1 MNFASEPIFGITL
14 GWLPILLIWLPLSI
28 WLLRKIGLGLK
39 PGPFKWA
46 TLGLLAM
53 VFAAIPVGDDAYI
66 QWNFNR
72 LCRDAGM
79 HYEKKIAVD
88 GFYDSTMTGPGS
100 AGPVT
105 NPQMIESREQAG
117 FRFLERRAGY
127 VPGKYGDQPL
137 RYSHVEKADGK
148 WEVSIL
154 DHPTARYHY
163 KYLSQHEPIA
173 FRVRKVDIAIVDTE
187 TNKVVGRQLIY
198 TRYPGWLDGLWL
210 GYFDAQGKQCPTS
223 DKHGDLLT
231 TVLIPTNKQ

>member
-1 MNFASEPIFGITL
+1 MNSTSEPIFGITL

-28 WLLRKIGLGLK
+28 WLLRKFGLGLK

-46 TLGLLAM
+46 ILGFLGLI
-53 VFAAIPVGDDAYI
+53 FAALPVGDDAYI
-66 QWNFNR
+66 QWHFNR

-88 GFYDSTMTGPGS
+88 GYYDDTSTGAGT
-100 AGPVT
+100 AGPIIS
-105 NPQMIESREQAG
+105 PQAIEHFDRAG
-117 FRFLERRAGY
+117 FRFFERRAGY
-127 VPGKYGDQPL
+127 VPGKYGDQPVKFA
-137 RYSHVEKADGK
+137 HVEKVEGK

-154 DHPTARYHY
+154 DRPMARYHY

-198 TRYPGWLDGLWL
+198 TRYSGWLDGLWL
-210 GYFDAQGKQCPTS
+210 GFFDARGNQCPPSGKQGELRP
-223 DKHGDLLT
+223 
-231 TVLIPTNKQ
+231 TVLIPKNKQ